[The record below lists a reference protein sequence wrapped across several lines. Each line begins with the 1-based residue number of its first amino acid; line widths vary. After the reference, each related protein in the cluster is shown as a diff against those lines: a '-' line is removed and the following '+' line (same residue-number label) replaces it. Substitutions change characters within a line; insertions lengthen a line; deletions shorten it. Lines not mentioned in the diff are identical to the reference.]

1 MGRKKLTTAD
11 KIRRYMAAHPTARPK
26 QIAEALGVRVE
37 YVHVLRSTDKRKNAP
52 KKLVIHAGEALV
64 AQKMGVPLDEY
75 AKQKMNLMKKPK
87 VTKEMMQSVVDDLR
101 AKRKEKI
108 SPLDTMPKVGDTVGG
123 LTLTRAEEDGQY
135 QYRWV
140 RQAPELPITMEEP
153 KSDPVNHPAHY
164 KVGGIETIQY
174 IKAKLT
180 PEEYR
185 GYLKGNLLKYSS
197 RIGHKGAAQIDAGK
211 AGWYANA
218 LVQAIEENSK
228 PT

>member
-52 KKLVIHAGEALV
+52 KKLIIHAGEALV

-87 VTKEMMQSVVDDLR
+87 E
-101 AKRKEKI
+101 KR

-164 KVGGIETIQY
+164 KAGGIETIDFIEAKGLNYRLGNVVKY
-174 IKAKLT
+174 ITRADHKGNRKQDLEKAMW
-180 PEEYR
+180 
-185 GYLKGNLLKYSS
+185 YLK
-197 RIGHKGAAQIDAGK
+197 REIEQIQGA
-211 AGWYANA
+211 
-218 LVQAIEENSK
+218 
-228 PT
+228 

>member
-1 MGRKKLTTAD
+1 MGRRKLTTAD

-52 KKLVIHAGEALV
+52 KKLIIHAGEALV

-87 VTKEMMQSVVDDLR
+87 E
-101 AKRKEKI
+101 KR

-123 LTLTRAEEDGQY
+123 LTLTRIEKDGQY
-135 QYRWV
+135 QYGWV

>member
-1 MGRKKLTTAD
+1 MGRRKLTTAD

-87 VTKEMMQSVVDDLR
+87 E
-101 AKRKEKI
+101 KR

-164 KVGGIETIQY
+164 KAGGIETIDFIEAKGLNYRLGNVVKY
-174 IKAKLT
+174 ITRADHKGNRKQDLEKAMW
-180 PEEYR
+180 
-185 GYLKGNLLKYSS
+185 YLK
-197 RIGHKGAAQIDAGK
+197 REIEQIQGA
-211 AGWYANA
+211 
-218 LVQAIEENSK
+218 
-228 PT
+228 

>member
-1 MGRKKLTTAD
+1 MGRRKLTTAD

-52 KKLVIHAGEALV
+52 KKLIIHAGEALV

-75 AKQKMNLMKKPK
+75 AKQKMNLMKK
-87 VTKEMMQSVVDDLR
+87 
-101 AKRKEKI
+101 RKEKI
-108 SPLDTMPKVGDTVGG
+108 NPLDTMPKVGDTVGG
-123 LTLTRAEEDGQY
+123 LTLTRAEKDGQY

-164 KVGGIETIQY
+164 KAGGIETIDFIEAKGLNYRLGNVVKY
-174 IKAKLT
+174 ITRADHKGNRKQDLEKAMW
-180 PEEYR
+180 
-185 GYLKGNLLKYSS
+185 YLK
-197 RIGHKGAAQIDAGK
+197 REIEQTPAA
-211 AGWYANA
+211 
-218 LVQAIEENSK
+218 
-228 PT
+228 

>member
-1 MGRKKLTTAD
+1 MGRRKLTTAD

-52 KKLVIHAGEALV
+52 KKLIIHAGEALV

-87 VTKEMMQSVVDDLR
+87 E
-101 AKRKEKI
+101 KR

>member
-52 KKLVIHAGEALV
+52 KKLIIHAGEALV

-87 VTKEMMQSVVDDLR
+87 E
-101 AKRKEKI
+101 KR
-108 SPLDTMPKVGDTVGG
+108 SPLDTMPKAGISI
-123 LTLTRAEEDGQY
+123 EEVAKRKIAD
-135 QYRWV
+135 
-140 RQAPELPITMEEP
+140 ELPITMEEP
-153 KSDPVNHPAHY
+153 KHDPVNHPAHY
-164 KVGGIETIQY
+164 KVGGIETIDY

-197 RIGHKGAAQIDAGK
+197 RIGHKGAAQVDAGK

-218 LVQAIEENSK
+218 LVQAIEQAN
-228 PT
+228 